1 MRHPNLLKRE
11 DSVLLIVDV
20 QESFRSNI
28 NDFSNITRNITI
40 MAEAAKILKLPVVVT
55 EQYPQGL
62 GNIVAEIS
70 ACLGEHK
77 LFEKSCFSCCGNEAF
92 MSHFEGLG
100 RKQIV
105 VTGIEAHV
113 CISQTVHDL
122 IEAGYQV
129 HLVTDAISSRSV
141 KNKEV
146 GIHKMAQAGAIQS
159 SVEAALFEMLV
170 EANTETFKSVQR
182 LVK

>member
-1 MRHPNLLKRE
+1 MRHPHLLKRE

-28 NDFSNITRNITI
+28 NNFSDLTRNITI

-77 LFEKSCFSCCGNEAF
+77 LFEKSCFSCCGSEPF
-92 MSHFEGLG
+92 MSYLEGTG

-113 CISQTVHDL
+113 CINQTVHDL
-122 IEAGYQV
+122 MEAGYQV
-129 HLVTDAISSRSV
+129 HLVTDAISSRSQ
-141 KNKEV
+141 KNRET
-146 GIHKMAQAGAIQS
+146 GIEKMLKSGAIPS
-159 SVEAALFEMLV
+159 SVETSLFEMLV
-170 EANTETFKSVQR
+170 EANTETFKAVQR